1 MFVDTARPFHVV
13 RAVATAKLG
22 AFKQGQPQMPRGIE
36 FSLAHRSVH
45 RNLFTRMDAELEK
58 LVEAGKLTA
67 RQADQLQELKPGTFC
82 LHKSW
87 GFGRVAEWNL
97 LLNQI
102 MIDFP
107 GKKAHAM
114 QLSYAAENLTIIP
127 PQHFLAKK
135 ANDLAGIKDLVK
147 KDPAALVRNILESLG
162 GAATVTQIS
171 QLMLGDIF
179 SEPEWKRWWDSTKK
193 LLNKEGYFLIP
204 TKKNEP
210 IQLRG
215 EKVSRA
221 DELVTFFN
229 QARQPKEQ
237 AAALDQIIKFH
248 SEFEKPEA
256 QLQPIVARIEE
267 AAARNQ
273 RLNAAL
279 TFELVMGRDDLVA
292 RCPKLQST
300 NPELTLTRLIS
311 EEQARLITI
320 LPKLPA
326 AKERRVLQALPAALG
341 TDWTTRALQLLQ
353 SNHARAVSQI
363 PRVFT
368 ENGRQDELRAFLE
381 RGIRDHS
388 LTSEI
393 LVWLCKE
400 RSGEWRSL
408 IMPDLLAAILSALE
422 RDQHNENSRGSKLR
436 DLLLDDRELIPDMF
450 EGAELAVARDSMRR
464 LMLTPVFDE
473 LTKRSLLARI
483 IKLYPELES
492 VITGEQKEEK
502 SEALIVSWSS
512 LDKRKAEYE
521 ELVNKKIPEN
531 SKEIGVARSYGDLR
545 ENFEFKAAKEMQ
557 AVLMRRKSE
566 LETALHNARGT
577 AFESPDTSQ
586 VSIGTIVGL
595 RDSDSGKEETYT
607 VLGAWDGDPDRGIIS
622 YQTAIGQA
630 LLGHK
635 LGEIVTLSDDDETR
649 RFAIISIDP
658 APVDVT
664 PPDPSLTE
672 VAEPVAAE

>member
-1 MFVDTARPFHVV
+1 
-13 RAVATAKLG
+13 
-22 AFKQGQPQMPRGIE
+22 
-36 FSLAHRSVH
+36 
-45 RNLFTRMDAELEK
+45 MDAELEK

-97 LLNQI
+97 LLNQLL
-102 MIDFP
+102 IDFP
-107 GKKAHAM
+107 GKKAHPM
-114 QLSYAAENLTIIP
+114 QLSYAAENLTVIP
-127 PQHFLAKK
+127 PAHFLAKK
-135 ANDLAGIKDLVK
+135 ATDLPGVKALIK
-147 KDPAALVRNILESLG
+147 KDPVALMRNILESLG
-162 GAATVTQIS
+162 GSATVTQIS
-171 QLMLGDIF
+171 QMVLGDIF
-179 SEPEWKRWWDSTKK
+179 TEPEWKRWWDSTKK
-193 LLNKEGYFLIP
+193 LLNKEGYFSVP
-204 TKKNEP
+204 TKKSEP

-221 DELVTFFN
+221 DELIKFFN
-229 QARQPKEQ
+229 QTRQPKEQ
-237 AAALDQIIKFH
+237 VAALDQIIKFH
-248 SEFEKPEA
+248 HEFDRPET
-256 QLQPIVARIEE
+256 QLQPIVAAIENV
-267 AAARNQ
+267 AARNQ
-273 RLNAAL
+273 RLNAPL
-279 TFELVMGRDDLVA
+279 TFELVVGRDDLLA
-292 RCPKLQST
+292 RCPALKTT
-300 NPELTLTRLIS
+300 NLSLTLTRLI
-311 EEQARLITI
+311 EDEQARLVTI

-341 TDWTTRALQLLQ
+341 PAWTTRALQLML
-353 SNHARAVSQI
+353 SNHARAVMQL

-368 ENGRQDELRAFLE
+368 DEGKQDELRAFLE

-388 LTSEI
+388 VTSEI
-393 LVWLCKE
+393 LTWLCKE
-400 RSGEWRSL
+400 RDGEWRSL
-408 IMPDLLAAILSALE
+408 IMPDLLGAILSALE

-450 EGAELAVARDSMRR
+450 EGAELSVARDAMRR

-502 SEALIVSWSS
+502 SEALVVSWSS

-521 ELVNKKIPEN
+521 ELVKKKIPEN

-595 RDSDSGKEETYT
+595 RDSDSGNEESFTL
-607 VLGAWDGDPDRGIIS
+607 LGAWDGDPDRNIIS

-635 LGEIVTLSDDDETR
+635 LGEVVTLTDDDLTR
-649 RFAIISIDP
+649 RFAIISIEP

-664 PPDPSLTE
+664 PPDPSPVE
-672 VAEPVAAE
+672 VEAEAVAAE